1 MRLTHVRLI
10 VPNYAECF
18 RFYRDVLGLQ
28 PGFGDE
34 GSGYADFSGGGGESV
49 LALFDREEQA
59 EVVQLRQPGDAAL
72 LVLEVDDVDAAA
84 ERWREHVVAGP
95 ESRPEW
101 GIRFVHL
108 RDPAG
113 TLIELNQSIPMEGD

>member
-1 MRLTHVRLI
+1 MRLTHVRLL

-34 GSGYADFSGGGGESV
+34 ESGYADFSGGGGESV
-49 LALFDREEQA
+49 LALFYREEQG
-59 EVVQLRQPGDAAL
+59 EVVALREPGDAAL

-84 ERWREHVVAGP
+84 ERLRSHVVAGP
-95 ESRPEW
+95 ESRVEW

-113 TLIELNQSIPMEGD
+113 TLIELNQQIPMAE